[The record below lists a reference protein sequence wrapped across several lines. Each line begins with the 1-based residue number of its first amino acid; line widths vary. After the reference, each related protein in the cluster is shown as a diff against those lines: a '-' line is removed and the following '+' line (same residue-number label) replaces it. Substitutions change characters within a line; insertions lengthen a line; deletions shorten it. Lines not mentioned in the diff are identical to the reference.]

1 MRFLAKWLG
10 IGLGAGLSPIAPG
23 TAGSLLA
30 VFLAA
35 FIDIVHDPYFLA
47 GSIILGIFVCEIAE
61 KELGKKDDSRI
72 VFDEIVGQ
80 WIAIASFS
88 GYYLFI
94 GFLLFRFFDI
104 LKPPPIKQLQKFHG
118 GVGIMLDDLLAGGIV
133 WVLLNLLP
141 SFA

>member
-10 IGLGAGLSPIAPG
+10 IGLGTGLSPIAPG

-35 FIDIVHDPYFLA
+35 FIDIVHDPYFLV

-80 WIAIASFS
+80 WIAVASFS